1 MKILYAQ
8 ESNFFLFLNF
18 CLLFKMHSDLSY
30 LLFLNQIIVPQSM
43 MGYISMTSTQ
53 EAVIGHRYKIMPV
66 YNGQLLKSYQ
76 AEAIDF
82 LLIPETDFVWLSII

>member
-1 MKILYAQ
+1 
-8 ESNFFLFLNF
+8 
-18 CLLFKMHSDLSY
+18 
-30 LLFLNQIIVPQSM
+30 M